1 VTLSELLDRPASTGE
16 DVAAHARGLAGAR
29 RLEECLSLSP
39 ARQKRLWDLARGVPP
54 EDGLLASSGAEV
66 FVGRNSLRLF
76 SHFEKWFARQDG
88 RIVGCNRH
96 SLSRVIGPGYFT
108 VTDDGPG
115 RLAFDYGSVP
125 AQAPQG
131 WAPVAPNSGALA
143 RPVYGDLLDR
153 VAWISPDVL
162 IGAAFRAGKAM
173 HSYFVLVRKA
183 R

>member
-1 VTLSELLDRPASTGE
+1 MTLSGLLDRPDTTGE
-16 DVAAHARGLAGAR
+16 DVAAHARGLAGAQL
-29 RLEECLSLSP
+29 LEECLSLTP
-39 ARQKRLWDLARGVPP
+39 ARQKRLWDLACGAPP
-54 EDGLLASSGAEV
+54 EDGLLATSGPEV

-76 SHFEKWFARQDG
+76 SRFEKWFARQDG

-96 SLSRVIGPGYFT
+96 SLSRLIGPGYFT
-108 VTDDGPG
+108 VTEDGPG

-131 WAPVAPNSGALA
+131 WAPVVPNSRALA

-153 VAWISPDVL
+153 VVWISPDVL

-173 HSYFVLVRKA
+173 DSYFVLVRRA